1 VVKLARKILSNL
13 DHKEQKCFALEIP
26 DSEISQVEKLE
37 RIGGLPGKQYRQKY
51 GDYAKKLLK
60 ETIPN
65 LFEEIPV
72 PSEVRNDVVKEM
84 WVQLGVQNA

>member
-1 VVKLARKILSNL
+1 
-13 DHKEQKCFALEIP
+13 
-26 DSEISQVEKLE
+26 
-37 RIGGLPGKQYRQKY
+37 LPGKQYRQKY
-51 GDYAKKLLK
+51 SDYAKKLLK

-72 PSEVRNDVVKEM
+72 PAEVRNDVVKEM